1 MSFFDVENLDSL
13 ATIWTIRAALACMF
27 GTFLLRLW
35 ELPRSKT
42 KVVLESKSD
51 SPLLDGAKHIWLLG
65 SFFSLLH
72 AMAAMI
78 FYHHGSHAL
87 AAADTARQTQ
97 ALLGISV
104 GAGIYFNYAFVL
116 IWLVDAMW
124 WIAQSDT
131 YLSRHRLFNW
141 LTYGFLIFIAIN
153 GTILFETGPVRWI
166 SVAALILLSCLIL
179 KNRTHSDAPE

>member
-116 IWLVDAMW
+116 IWLVDAHVV
-124 WIAQSDT
+124 DRPK
-131 YLSRHRLFNW
+131 RHL
-141 LTYGFLIFIAIN
+141 FIASQIIQLVDLRFSDIHRN
-153 GTILFETGPVRWI
+153 QRDNLVRNWSGPLDFSRCSDLVELFDLEKPN
-166 SVAALILLSCLIL
+166 S
-179 KNRTHSDAPE
+179 